1 MKNPRFI
8 ISPILFLFI
17 FLTSSCET
25 EPITPPLQGIAD
37 IIPAPLKFSKKE
49 GNFLLSENV
58 QISIPDEN
66 TDWRLVAE
74 HLNDKIQNS
83 TSKRLE
89 ITTSEA
95 QEKGLIR
102 IIQSNDII
110 QKEGYQLNINASEIV
125 LKANTPNGAF
135 LGVQTLLQ
143 LMPSEVFS
151 KNKTTNF
158 RFNIPQV
165 EIIDAP
171 RFSYRGMHLD
181 VARHFF
187 SVEDVKR
194 YIDLMG
200 MHKYNTFHWHLTE
213 DQGWRIEIKKYP
225 NLTKVGGFRKETLVG
240 HYNDQPHQFDGK
252 RYGGFYTQEQIK
264 EVVKYAAE
272 RFITIIPEIEL
283 PGHAQAAIAAYP
295 ELGCTDGQL
304 EVMTKWGVS
313 NNVFC
318 PTEET
323 FTFLENVLLE
333 VIELFPSEY
342 IHIGGDECPKTQWKE
357 SAFCQGLMKEN
368 KLKDEME
375 LQSYFIQRIEKFL
388 NSKGKKIIGW
398 DEILEGGLAPNA
410 SVMSWRGVQ
419 GGIDAATQGHDV
431 IMSPTSHCYFDY
443 YQSQHKN
450 EPLAIGG
457 YLPIEKVY
465 SYEPIPA
472 EVPEDKV
479 HHIRGVQA
487 NLWTEYIPSPS
498 QLDYMTYPR
507 ACALAEVAWTDKSN
521 RDFSDFVKRLN
532 SHLSRLEAFGVNTA
546 MNVFDIDGDFT
557 SQNGQLMTTLK
568 SNVANATIAYTL
580 DGSDPTLQSKIYKN
594 AFTIDASNQ
603 LLAVGF
609 INDVQRGRSFEKNIN
624 FHKAT
629 GKTISIKEQP
639 EPRYSAGGIAAII
652 NGINGSDERYGDK
665 EWLGFEGKNMEAV
678 IDMKEETEIS
688 KVSFRFFKGE
698 GQWIYL
704 PKKVSIFVS
713 NDRDKFTLATES
725 TDITSSTKI
734 ANPTI
739 EVNSKGRY
747 IKVLI
752 ERFGIIPDGLQGGG
766 HEAWLFV
773 DEIIVE

>member
-25 EPITPPLQGIAD
+25 KPITPPLQGIAD

-264 EVVKYAAE
+264 EVVACGFSK
-272 RFITIIPEIEL
+272 
-283 PGHAQAAIAAYP
+283 
-295 ELGCTDGQL
+295 
-304 EVMTKWGVS
+304 
-313 NNVFC
+313 
-318 PTEET
+318 
-323 FTFLENVLLE
+323 
-333 VIELFPSEY
+333 
-342 IHIGGDECPKTQWKE
+342 
-357 SAFCQGLMKEN
+357 N
-368 KLKDEME
+368 KID
-375 LQSYFIQRIEKFL
+375 QRIDLER
-388 NSKGKKIIGW
+388 IEE
-398 DEILEGGLAPNA
+398 DEDLTHFN
-410 SVMSWRGVQ
+410 
-419 GGIDAATQGHDV
+419 
-431 IMSPTSHCYFDY
+431 
-443 YQSQHKN
+443 
-450 EPLAIGG
+450 
-457 YLPIEKVY
+457 
-465 SYEPIPA
+465 
-472 EVPEDKV
+472 
-479 HHIRGVQA
+479 
-487 NLWTEYIPSPS
+487 
-498 QLDYMTYPR
+498 
-507 ACALAEVAWTDKSN
+507 
-521 RDFSDFVKRLN
+521 
-532 SHLSRLEAFGVNTA
+532 
-546 MNVFDIDGDFT
+546 
-557 SQNGQLMTTLK
+557 
-568 SNVANATIAYTL
+568 
-580 DGSDPTLQSKIYKN
+580 
-594 AFTIDASNQ
+594 
-603 LLAVGF
+603 
-609 INDVQRGRSFEKNIN
+609 
-624 FHKAT
+624 
-629 GKTISIKEQP
+629 
-639 EPRYSAGGIAAII
+639 
-652 NGINGSDERYGDK
+652 
-665 EWLGFEGKNMEAV
+665 
-678 IDMKEETEIS
+678 
-688 KVSFRFFKGE
+688 
-698 GQWIYL
+698 
-704 PKKVSIFVS
+704 
-713 NDRDKFTLATES
+713 
-725 TDITSSTKI
+725 
-734 ANPTI
+734 
-739 EVNSKGRY
+739 
-747 IKVLI
+747 
-752 ERFGIIPDGLQGGG
+752 
-766 HEAWLFV
+766 
-773 DEIIVE
+773 

>member
-1 MKNPRFI
+1 MKNSNR
-8 ISPILFLFI
+8 ILFPIFFLLIFI
-17 FLTSSCET
+17 MTSCET
-25 EPITPPLQGIAD
+25 EPVTPPLQGVAD
-37 IIPAPLKFSKKE
+37 IIPAPLNFSKKE
-49 GNFLLSENV
+49 GNFLLDENV
-58 QISIPDEN
+58 QIDLPN
-66 TDWRLVAE
+66 KNADWKLVAQY
-74 HLNDKIQNS
+74 LNDKIENS
-83 TSKRLE
+83 TSKRLNISDKE
-89 ITTSEA
+89 SV
-95 QEKGLIR
+95 EKDVIR
-102 IIQSNDII
+102 FIQSDDVTE
-110 QKEGYQLNINASEIV
+110 KEGYQLNINAYEIT
-125 LKANTPNGAF
+125 LKAKTPNGAF

-143 LMPSEVFS
+143 LMPVEVFS

-165 EIIDAP
+165 EITDAP

-187 SVEDVKR
+187 SVDEVKR
-194 YIDLMG
+194 YIDLMA

-225 NLTKVGGFRKETLVG
+225 KLTEVGGFRKETLVG

-252 RYGGFYTQEQIK
+252 RYGGFYTQDQIK
-264 EVVKYAAE
+264 EVVKYATE
-272 RFITIIPEIEL
+272 RFITVIPEIEL

-295 ELGCTDGQL
+295 ELGCAETPL

-313 NNVFC
+313 NNVYC
-318 PTEET
+318 PKEET
-323 FTFLENVLLE
+323 FTFLENVLVE
-333 VIELFPSEY
+333 VVELFPSEY

-357 SAFCQGLMKEN
+357 SAFCQKLMKEN
-368 KLKDEME
+368 GLKDEME

-443 YQSQHKN
+443 YQSQHKD

-457 YLPIEKVY
+457 YLPIKKVY
-465 SYEPIPA
+465 NYQPIPTEIPA
-472 EVPEDKV
+472 DKV
-479 HHIRGVQA
+479 HHVKGVQA

-498 QLDYMTYPR
+498 KLDYMAYPR
-507 ACALAEVAWTDKSN
+507 ACALAEVAWSDKSK

-532 SHLSRLEAFGVNTA
+532 THFFRLENYGVNTA
-546 MNVFDIDGDFT
+546 MNVFDIDGDLA
-557 SQNGQLMTTLK
+557 SENGKLKATLK
-568 SNVANATIAYTL
+568 SNITNAKIAYTL
-580 DGSDPTLQSKIYKN
+580 DGSTPTLQSNIYNN
-594 AFTIDASNQ
+594 AFTIEASSQ
-603 LLAVGF
+603 LRAVGF
-609 INDVQRGRSFEKNIN
+609 INDKQKGRSFEKDIN

-639 EPRYSAGGIAAII
+639 APRYSAGGIAAII
-652 NGINGSDERYGDK
+652 NGIKGSDERYGDK

-678 IDMKEETEIS
+678 IDMKEETEIK

-713 NDRDKFTLATES
+713 DDGKKYTLAGEL
-725 TDITSSTKI
+725 TDIATNTKI
-734 ANPTI
+734 ANSTVEI
-739 EVNSKGRY
+739 NSKGKFLK
-747 IKVLI
+747 ILV
-752 ERFGIIPDGLQGGG
+752 ERFGKIPDGLQGGG

>member
-1 MKNPRFI
+1 MI
-8 ISPILFLFI
+8 
-17 FLTSSCET
+17 TSCET
-25 EPITPPLQGIAD
+25 EPVTPAFQGVAD
-37 IIPAPLKFSKKE
+37 IIPAPLKLSKKE
-49 GNFLLSENV
+49 GNFLLDENV
-58 QISIPDEN
+58 QISLPNEN
-66 TDWRLVAE
+66 AEWQLVANY
-74 HLNDKIQNS
+74 LNNKIFDS
-83 TSKRLE
+83 TSKRLKT
-89 ITTSEA
+89 ITSGNL
-95 QEKGLIR
+95 EKDVIR
-102 IIQSNDII
+102 FIQSDDIT
-110 QKEGYQLNINASEIV
+110 QKEGYQLNINAFEIV
-125 LKANTPNGAF
+125 VKTKTANGAF
-135 LGVQTLLQ
+135 LAVQTLLQ
-143 LMPSEVFS
+143 LMPSEIYS

-165 EIIDAP
+165 EIEDTP

-187 SVEDVKR
+187 SVDDVKR
-194 YIDLMG
+194 YIDLMV

-225 NLTKVGGFRKETLVG
+225 KLTEVGGFRNETLVG

-264 EVVKYAAE
+264 EVVKYASE
-272 RFITIIPEIEL
+272 RFITVIPEIEL
-283 PGHAQAAIAAYP
+283 PGHAQAAISAYP
-295 ELGCTDGQL
+295 ELGCTDNQL

-342 IHIGGDECPKTQWKE
+342 IHIGGDECPKTHWKE
-357 SAFCQGLMKEN
+357 SAFCQNLMAKN
-368 KLKDEME
+368 GLKDEME
-375 LQSYFIQRIEKFL
+375 LQSYFIGRIEKFL
-388 NSKGKKIIGW
+388 NSKGKQIIGW

-443 YQSQHKN
+443 YQSQHKD

-457 YLPIEKVY
+457 YLPIERVY
-465 SYEPIPA
+465 SYQPIPD
-472 EVPEDKV
+472 EVPADKV
-479 HHIRGVQA
+479 HHIKGVQC
-487 NLWTEYIPSPS
+487 NLWTEYIPTASK
-498 QLDYMTYPR
+498 LDYMTYPR
-507 ACALAEVAWTDKSN
+507 ACALAEVAWADKNN
-521 RDFSDFVKRLN
+521 RDFPDFVKRLN
-532 SHLSRLEAFGVNTA
+532 THLQRLEAYGVNTA
-546 MNVFDIDGDFT
+546 MNVFDIDGDLT
-557 SQNGQLMTTLK
+557 SEDGQLMTTLK
-568 SNVANATIAYTL
+568 SNVANSTIAYTL
-580 DGSDPTLQSKIYKN
+580 DGSTPTLQSNIYNN
-594 AFTIDASNQ
+594 AFTINASSQ
-603 LLAVGF
+603 LRAVGF
-609 INDVQRGRSFEKNIN
+609 INDKQKGRSFEKDIN

-639 EPRYSAGGIAAII
+639 EPRYSAGGIGAII

-678 IDMKEETEIS
+678 IDMKEETEIK

-704 PKKVSIFVS
+704 PKKVSVFVS
-713 NDRDKFTLATES
+713 NDGEKYTLAAES
-725 TDITSSTKI
+725 TDIATETKI

-739 EVNSKGRY
+739 DVNSKGKY
-747 IKVLI
+747 IKVLV
-752 ERFGIIPDGLQGGG
+752 ERFGKIPDGLQGGG